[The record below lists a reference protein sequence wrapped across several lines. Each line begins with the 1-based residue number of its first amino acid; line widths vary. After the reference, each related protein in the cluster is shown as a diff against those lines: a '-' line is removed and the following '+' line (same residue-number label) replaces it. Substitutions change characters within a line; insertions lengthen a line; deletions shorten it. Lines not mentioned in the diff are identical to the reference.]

1 MSPRTVA
8 ATRRTFEALQVP
20 NYRRYFTGQALSV
33 SGTWMQAIA
42 LTWLV
47 LQLGGSGAL
56 LGATAAMQYL
66 PLLVL
71 GPVAGVLV
79 DRFDKRRV
87 LFATQ
92 SSAAALSVV
101 TAVLVATGTIQ
112 LWMTLVVALLLG
124 FVNALDV
131 PARQTF
137 AIEMV
142 GPRLLPNA
150 VTLNSVLMNLGRVVG
165 PVLAG
170 VAIATIG
177 IAACFAVNALSYLA
191 LIVALASMDTSALRS
206 PPVAPRQRG
215 QLRAGLRYVWS
226 TPTLRAPLLVMAVIG
241 TFTYEFQ
248 VMLPVLARSTFG
260 TDAGGLSLLL
270 GAMGAGSVV
279 GGLVAAGTI
288 RPSARRVGIAGLALG
303 ALVVVASAMPSL
315 AATAI
320 LLVAVG
326 GASIAFTTLVNA
338 TLQVNAAPEMRGRVV
353 ALYAVALLG
362 TIPIGGPVMGL
373 VAEVL
378 GGRTALAA
386 AGVVALTTVAL
397 AWRSLGRADRDARA
411 VAGSGTPRDVD
422 VEIEVEPSA
431 VIESVDE
438 LEPVELAR
446 RRRPATP
453 DRPVPAAA

>member
-1 MSPRTVA
+1 MSPRTIA
-8 ATRRTFEALQVP
+8 ATRRTFEALGVP
-20 NYRRYFTGQALSV
+20 NYRRYFIGQALSV

-47 LQLGGSGAL
+47 LQLGGSGVL
-56 LGATAAMQYL
+56 LGATAALQYL

-71 GPVAGVLV
+71 GPLAGVVV
-79 DRFDKRRV
+79 DRLDKRRL

-92 SSAAALSVV
+92 SSAALLSV
-101 TAVLVATGTIQ
+101 TLAVLVATGAIQ
-112 LWMTLVVALLLG
+112 LWMTLLVALLLG

-142 GPRLLPNA
+142 GPELLPNA

-170 VAIATIG
+170 IAIATIG
-177 IAACFAVNALSYLA
+177 IAACFAVNALSYVA
-191 LIVALASMDTSALRS
+191 LIVALASMATSELRS
-206 PPVAPRQRG
+206 PPVAPRRPG

-270 GAMGAGSVV
+270 GAMGAGSVI

-288 RPSARRVGIAGLALG
+288 RPSARRVGTAGLALG
-303 ALVVVASAMPSL
+303 ILVIVAAAMPSL
-315 AATAI
+315 VLTAVV
-320 LLVAVG
+320 LVAVG
-326 GASIAFTTLVNA
+326 GSSIAFTTLVSS

-353 ALYAVALLG
+353 ALYAVALRG

-373 VAEVL
+373 LAEVL
-378 GGRTALAA
+378 GGRVALGL
-386 AGVVALTTVAL
+386 AGVVAIVTVSL
-397 AWRSLGRADRDARA
+397 AWRALARADATVGTA
-411 VAGSGTPRDVD
+411 PFAGA
-422 VEIEVEPSA
+422 ELAVEPSS
-431 VIESVDE
+431 VIESIDE
-438 LEPVELAR
+438 VEPVELAP
-446 RRRPATP
+446 RRRPAR
-453 DRPVPAAA
+453 DRPIPAAA

>member
-1 MSPRTVA
+1 MSPRTRA
-8 ATRRTFEALQVP
+8 ATRRTFEALGVP
-20 NYRRYFTGQALSV
+20 NYRRYFIGQALSV

-47 LQLGGSGAL
+47 LQLGGSGVL
-56 LGATAAMQYL
+56 LGATAALQYL

-71 GPVAGVLV
+71 GPLAGVVV
-79 DRFDKRRV
+79 DRLDKRRL

-92 SSAAALSVV
+92 SSAALLSV
-101 TAVLVATGTIQ
+101 TIAVLVATGAIE
-112 LWMTLVVALLLG
+112 LWMTLLVALLLG

-142 GPRLLPNA
+142 GPELLPNA

-170 VAIATIG
+170 LAIATIG
-177 IAACFAVNALSYLA
+177 IAACFAVNALSYVA
-191 LIVALASMDTSALRS
+191 LIVALAAMETRALRR
-206 PPVAPRQRG
+206 PPAAPRRPG

-270 GAMGAGSVV
+270 GAMGAGSVI
-279 GGLVAAGTI
+279 GGLIAAGTI
-288 RPSARRVGIAGLALG
+288 RPSARRVGVAGLALG
-303 ALVVVASAMPSL
+303 ILVIVASAMPTL
-315 AATAI
+315 ALTAVV
-320 LLVAVG
+320 LVAVG
-326 GASIAFTTLVNA
+326 GASIAFTTLVSS
-338 TLQVNAAPEMRGRVV
+338 TLQINAAPEMRGRVV

-362 TIPIGGPVMGL
+362 TIPIGGPVMGML
-373 VAEVL
+373 AELL
-378 GGRTALAA
+378 GGRAALGT
-386 AGVVALTTVAL
+386 AGVVAVTTVAL
-397 AWRSLGRADRDARA
+397 AWRPLARADTATATDRPAPLLGA
-411 VAGSGTPRDVD
+411 ELA
-422 VEIEVEPSA
+422 IEASA

-438 LEPVELAR
+438 LEPVELAPR
-446 RRRPATP
+446 RRRTTP
-453 DRPVPAAA
+453 DRPIPAAA